1 MYTISNEILNSQIEV
16 QELDLETIE
25 KIKRLIWEKY
35 LDENKK
41 SIWIWE
47 RLKEYESLADN
58 NGWAYIKEFVSDNS
72 CIMFFNQDDGRK
84 MFAISNGS
92 DLHSILSETTG
103 FEFYI
108 TDSDGSYLICFN
120 HHDIL
125 FGCGNA
131 IGWIQSL
138 KNGR

>member
-1 MYTISNEILNSQIEV
+1 MYTISNEILDSRIKV

-25 KIKRLIWEKY
+25 NIKRLIREKY
-35 LDENKK
+35 LDEDKK

-47 RLKEYESLADN
+47 RLEEYESLADN

-72 CIMFFNQDDGRK
+72 CIMFFNQDDERK

-92 DLHSILSETTG
+92 DLHSILSETSG

-131 IGWIQSL
+131 AEWIKSI
-138 KNGR
+138 K